1 MPKTFHQPSDA
12 AVNGSTNIH
21 PVGGQTTA
29 LVQIPE
35 LDRNDPFHAVYA
47 AAWQGDEAAV
57 VAALPA
63 VSVPACVAPLLL
75 AAVSEWRQHA
85 PRIGQ
90 SDPERIRTLSLE
102 LEVLRRA
109 KPVDLVGVDHIVRRT
124 LEAEREI
131 AEAKANDAAVAD
143 AANYVAALESYFPN
157 LFGKQANRFRLNG
170 GLPPRL
176 MAILHELNVE
186 PTYPNG
192 WQRWQTPEPAN
203 KQQRTRSIL

>member
-1 MPKTFHQPSDA
+1 VTTMPKTFHQPSDA

-90 SDPERIRTLSLE
+90 SDPDRIRTLSLE

-143 AANYVAALESYFPN
+143 AANY
-157 LFGKQANRFRLNG
+157 G